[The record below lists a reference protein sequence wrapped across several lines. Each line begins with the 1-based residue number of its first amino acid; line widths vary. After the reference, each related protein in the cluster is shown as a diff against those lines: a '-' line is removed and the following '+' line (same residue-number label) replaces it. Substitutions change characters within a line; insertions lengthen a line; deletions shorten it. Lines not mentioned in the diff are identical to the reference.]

1 MTTTMKMT
9 LGRKVTKT
17 TMRRKWK
24 SQRKSLEGDKASE
37 ARWDFPRSLPH
48 ERPSPGDEGNVVDV
62 DGHFAVVRDVVVD
75 EAGDD
80 GGDGD
85 AAIRLPPRCP

>member
-1 MTTTMKMT
+1 MTTMKMT
-9 LGRKVTKT
+9 LGRKVTKM
-17 TMRRKWK
+17 TMRRRWRR
-24 SQRKSLEGDKASE
+24 SRRKCLEGDKASG
-37 ARWDFPRSLPH
+37 ARCDSPRSLPH

-62 DGHFAVVRDVVVD
+62 DGHFAIVVVVVD